1 MAREQKT
8 QQKESSATK
17 GSEKIMEGAGAV
29 PAVVEAIL
37 GRTGMRGE
45 LTQVKCR
52 VLQGRNMGK
61 QLRRNVKGPIKK
73 RDILMLRETEIEARK
88 LMKRIAK
95 GAFS

>member
-1 MAREQKT
+1 MAKVQKVS
-8 QQKESSATK
+8 QKETTASK
-17 GSEKIMEGAGAV
+17 GSEKIMETGGAV
-29 PAVVEAIL
+29 PAVVEALL

-52 VLQGRNMGK
+52 VLQGKNMGK

-88 LMKRIAK
+88 LMRKISK

>member
-1 MAREQKT
+1 MAKDQKVS
-8 QQKESSATK
+8 QKESSSTK
-17 GSEKIMEGAGAV
+17 GSEKIMEAGGAV
-29 PAVVEAIL
+29 PAVVEALL

-52 VLQGRNMGK
+52 VLQGKNMGK

-73 RDILMLRETEIEARK
+73 RDILMLRETEIESRK
-88 LMKRIAK
+88 LMRRISK

>member
-1 MAREQKT
+1 MAREQKV
-8 QQKESSATK
+8 QQKESSVTK
-17 GSEKIMEGAGAV
+17 GSEKIMESAGAV

-73 RDILMLRETEIEARK
+73 KDILMLRETEIEARK
-88 LMKRIAK
+88 LMKRISK